1 MMTIRE
7 KDGAG
12 QILGSSR
19 ADSHEE
25 GAQRWARRAH
35 GRRATAVRVTGV
47 SGLSGVWQAY
57 LPAPTGGREAVG
69 SPFWVG

>member
-1 MMTIRE
+1 MLTIRE
-7 KDGAG
+7 MDGAG
-12 QILGSSR
+12 PILGSSR

-47 SGLSGVWQAY
+47 SGLGCSFETAVTVGG
-57 LPAPTGGREAVG
+57 PA
-69 SPFWVG
+69 